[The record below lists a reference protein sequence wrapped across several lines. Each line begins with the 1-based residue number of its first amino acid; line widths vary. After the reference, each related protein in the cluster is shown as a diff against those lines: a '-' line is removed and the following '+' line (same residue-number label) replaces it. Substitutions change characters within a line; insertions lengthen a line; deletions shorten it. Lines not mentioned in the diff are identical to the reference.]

1 MKLIN
6 DNWFPILSYKQF
18 TNLIAKKNK
27 FYDDL
32 VKRNGKEDPFRK
44 TLIIIDEVHKLYSKN
59 LSGNEKPDIKELK
72 SAFNKSY
79 KLSKKESV
87 KLLLLTATPI
97 TDDPLSL
104 VKILNLM
111 LDEKDEFNE
120 DPDNFIKEYCNENG
134 LFNYNGFTKFLNKTV
149 GIVSYL
155 NRSSDVRQF
164 AYPVISNV
172 LVEGVKNNL
181 KEKLEILEKNKVIE
195 KKKDIKDDT
204 SVLTVI
210 DECIK
215 S

>member
-1 MKLIN
+1 
-6 DNWFPILSYKQF
+6 
-18 TNLIAKKNK
+18 
-27 FYDDL
+27 
-32 VKRNGKEDPFRK
+32 
-44 TLIIIDEVHKLYSKN
+44 
-59 LSGNEKPDIKELK
+59 
-72 SAFNKSY
+72 
-79 KLSKKESV
+79 
-87 KLLLLTATPI
+87 
-97 TDDPLSL
+97 
-104 VKILNLM
+104 M

-195 KKKDIKDDT
+195 KNKEKLKEIKVKIKETKKDIKDDT